1 MRSEGTRYGRRRNLR
16 RASDAVPSRARRH
29 QQDVPI
35 RTPGNEHVLVVLHSV
50 VTDDGVISAAEQIV
64 AGDADVRYL
73 RVVPRSTAFSQA
85 LAPVPQAPGYPR
97 TALPTR
103 IVTTGEDMAATLLS
117 LSRELK
123 ITLVALG
130 EPPREPRNGGI
141 ARSVLSKLLTV
152 GSTPVLY
159 VPSSASGPRDDL
171 RRILLVLHAPYPAFD
186 LLERVVPVA
195 RRSHAEVRVL
205 TLPSARPLIPDAAPS
220 PFADRPSLAF
230 SPFDAAAWL
239 ERECE
244 RRGCRI
250 RRVDGDGAPAEAIV
264 ARAAAFDADLV
275 IAGAGLAELRAGW
288 WRRRIL
294 DLVLPRLPCPM
305 LFARCA

>member
-1 MRSEGTRYGRRRNLR
+1 MRSGGTRYALRRNLR
-16 RASDAVPSRARRH
+16 GASKAVPSRGRRH
-29 QQDVPI
+29 QESVPI

-50 VTDDGVISAAEQIV
+50 VTDDGVISAAEQII

-73 RVVPRSTAFSQA
+73 RVVPRNTAFSQA
-85 LAPVPQAPGYPR
+85 LAPVPQAPGHPR

-103 IVTTGEDMAATLLS
+103 IVAGGEDMVATLLG

-130 EPPREPRNGGI
+130 EPPREPRKGGI
-141 ARSVLSKLLTV
+141 MRAVLSKLLTV

-159 VPSSASGPRDDL
+159 VPPSASGPRDDL

-205 TLPSARPLIPDAAPS
+205 TLPSARPLIPDASPS
-220 PFADRPSLAF
+220 PIADRPSLAF

-239 ERECE
+239 ERECD
-244 RRGCRI
+244 RRGCKI
-250 RRVDGDGAPAEAIV
+250 RLVDGEGAPAEAIV
-264 ARAAAFDADLV
+264 ARARAFDADLV
-275 IAGAGLAELRAGW
+275 IAGAGLAHLRAGW

-294 DLVLPRLPCPM
+294 DLVLPRLTCPM